1 MSTGAV
7 TKAAF
12 TSKLI
17 RWAGLATVVAGVI
30 FAGIQPIH
38 PPDTVSSVNTTTWTV
53 VTSLKTAMCF
63 LFLVGIT
70 AIYARQVGKA
80 GWLGLAG
87 FALLS
92 VSWWLQ
98 TSVVFAEAFI
108 MPRLAPVAPQF
119 VNDYLGL
126 ARGDA
131 NASVLGVL
139 TTLYSV
145 IGLTYILG
153 GLIFGVATLRA
164 GILSRHAAGFLVIA
178 AALTPVVAFVPHWVG
193 RFAAIPTAIALAWL
207 GYSVWSEGRARA
219 SQEEPGQIRAQLAEA
234 AGLSK

>member
-1 MSTGAV
+1 MRMTTV
-7 TKAAF
+7 TKAPF
-12 TSKLI
+12 TPKVI
-17 RWAGLATVVAGVI
+17 RWAGLAALGAGVI

-38 PPDTVSSVNTTTWTV
+38 PPDTVSSVTTTTWTV
-53 VTSLKTAMCF
+53 ITSLKTAMCF

-87 FALLS
+87 FLLLS

-98 TSVVFAEAFI
+98 TSFVFAETFI
-108 MPRLAPVAPQF
+108 MPRLAPVSPQF

-139 TTLYSV
+139 TTLYSLV
-145 IGLTYILG
+145 GLTYILG
-153 GLIFGVATLRA
+153 GLVFGIATLRA
-164 GILSRHAAGFLVIA
+164 RILSRYAAGLLVIA
-178 AALTPVVAFVPHWVG
+178 AALTPAVAFVPHWIG
-193 RFAAIPTAIALAWL
+193 RYGAIPTAIALAWL
-207 GYSVWSEGRARA
+207 GYSVWSEGRSMA
-219 SQEEPGQIRAQLAEA
+219 SEPEVAQIGPQLAET
-234 AGLSK
+234 AGVL